1 MTEKRNQ
8 IELLWFQTRGALNFI
23 TAAPHRSVASLE
35 SLDLAP
41 FANSEGSWSLPK
53 KLSPRF
59 YWVKERYL
67 NSIDWYK
74 NAKKKKF
81 AVRNGTDCYEI
92 GKGTVLER

>member
-1 MTEKRNQ
+1 VVTS
-8 IELLWFQTRGALNFI
+8 G
-23 TAAPHRSVASLE
+23 
-35 SLDLAP
+35 
-41 FANSEGSWSLPK
+41 

-67 NSIDWYK
+67 NGIDWYQ

-81 AVRNGTDCYEI
+81 AVGNGTDCYEI